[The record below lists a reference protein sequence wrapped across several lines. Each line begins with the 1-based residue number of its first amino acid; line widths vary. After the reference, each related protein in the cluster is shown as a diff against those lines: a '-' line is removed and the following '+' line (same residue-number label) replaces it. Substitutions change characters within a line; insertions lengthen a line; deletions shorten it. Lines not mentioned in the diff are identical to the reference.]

1 METGYF
7 RPIEILLVED
17 SEPDVRLT
25 MEALH
30 EAKVRNRL
38 SVVEDGV
45 EALDFLRRQGPHAQA
60 SRPRPDPAGPEPAA
74 QGRPPGAA
82 RDQERRFAR
91 SEYPW

>member
-38 SVVEDGV
+38 SGGRGRRRGDGFS
-45 EALDFLRRQGPHAQA
+45 AAKARTP
-60 SRPRPDPAGPEPAA
+60 SAGPT
-74 QGRPPGAA
+74 
-82 RDQERRFAR
+82 
-91 SEYPW
+91 